1 MLKTLMASIREY
13 KRAAIATP
21 IIVTGEVVMEVAI
34 PFVTAQLIN
43 AIQLGAGLAQ
53 LLPYA
58 ADASRRGE
66 SPMDFENSQT
76 KKNLETAF
84 AGESQAHTKYRY
96 YSSQAKKYG
105 YVQISDIFM
114 ETAKTSSRLSR
125 VRPLPRQRAAAPC
138 AASRVEPWNTGSVSH
153 P

>member
-58 ADASRRGE
+58 GVLVCMALAS
-66 SPMDFENSQT
+66 
-76 KKNLETAF
+76 LAF
-84 AGESQAHTKYRY
+84 GIGAERVAML
-96 YSSQAKKYG
+96 KYG
-105 YVQISDIFM
+105 IDDIRHFY
-114 ETAKTSSRLSR
+114 TNDIRFLKTFTRF
-125 VRPLPRQRAAAPC
+125 
-138 AASRVEPWNTGSVSH
+138 E
-153 P
+153 